1 MSPKG
6 ACAMEW
12 SEETILRLR
21 ELWDEG
27 NSTKEIGRRLGVS
40 KNAIIGKARRIGL
53 EARPSPVRREPES
66 RLEPLR
72 SDTLPPLVSTS
83 KADEAQTPTVDTP
96 LVLVEPPV
104 APAPQPTTSAPLP
117 RLAPVLARPYGR
129 VINCLWPIGE
139 PGTRSFHF
147 CDSPSEPGK
156 PYCGEHI
163 KLAYT
168 PRIRRQQ
175 ETDEQPNTPS

>member
-1 MSPKG
+1 
-6 ACAMEW
+6 MEW
-12 SEETILRLR
+12 SEKTILRLR
-21 ELWDEG
+21 ELWAEG
-27 NSTKEIGRRLGVS
+27 HSTSEIGRRLGVS
-40 KNAIIGKARRIGL
+40 KNAIVGKAHRIEL
-53 EARPSPVRREPES
+53 EARPSPARREPES

-72 SDTLPPLVSTS
+72 SDTLPPLASTS
-83 KADEAQTPTVDTP
+83 KADEVQAPAVATPP
-96 LVLVEPPV
+96 VLTEPPV
-104 APAPQPTTSAPLP
+104 APPPPAPRPVTPAPLP
-117 RLAPVLARPYGR
+117 RLASVLARPYGR
-129 VINCLWPIGE
+129 VITCLWPIGE